1 MANKGTGQ
9 ERGKY
14 NYMFGW
20 GLAILDHKNTDKE
33 LGPEYSYLTMHKNAN
48 KWSIWGGGILA
59 ANPGVLA
66 NMSAVHVN
74 ATNATDNSTNATN
87 ATDAPPAAAP
97 AAPAAAPAAPAA
109 PASAAAT
116 NSSNASN
123 NTNAS
128 NSTNATKK
136 KKFPEPYAGDDS
148 DDDDPRSV
156 DLTVDIDN
164 QDEFEEDEDETIRE
178 KVMKATATNELVAG
192 YVHVKWLKWLKLFD
206 SDTD

>member
-9 ERGKY
+9 ERGKF

-20 GLAILDHKNTDKE
+20 GLAVLDNKKTDRE
-33 LGPEYSYLTMHKNAN
+33 LGPEYSYLTLHKNGK

-59 ANPGVLA
+59 ANPSVLA

-87 ATDAPPAAAP
+87 ATDAPATPAATPSAPPAP
-97 AAPAAAPAAPAA
+97 AATPAP
-109 PASAAAT
+109 AAAT

-128 NSTNATKK
+128 NATNATKK

-156 DLTVDIDN
+156 DLTTDIDN
-164 QDEFEEDEDETIRE
+164 PDEFEEDEDETIRE
-178 KVMKATATNELVAG
+178 KVMKAANYNELVAG